1 MKNEKVVQFY
11 KNCGSGKHQPS
22 RGCCSVISVILSL
35 DNLRFC
41 TFPLSDQTESSSVT
55 EEASDAESSYS
66 STDLSPGTGDA
77 FKDYVDKMRAFVSEM
92 VTNLSSIMQDLIAT
106 SDEGQS
112 KGRLK
117 TLIMN
122 TKKDIAN
129 DRSSF
134 VLLAIATIFVVLL
147 KRA

>member
-1 MKNEKVVQFY
+1 L
-11 KNCGSGKHQPS
+11 
-22 RGCCSVISVILSL
+22 GC
-35 DNLRFC
+35 C
-41 TFPLSDQTESSSVT
+41 TFPLSDQSESSCATDEV
-55 EEASDAESSYS
+55 SDAESSLS
-66 STDLSPGTGDA
+66 SNDFSLGTADG
-77 FKDYVDKMRAFVSEM
+77 FKEYVDKMRAFVSEM

-117 TLIMN
+117 ILIMN
-122 TKKDIAN
+122 TKKDFAN

>member
-1 MKNEKVVQFY
+1 L
-11 KNCGSGKHQPS
+11 G
-22 RGCCSVISVILSL
+22 
-35 DNLRFC
+35 FC
-41 TFPLSDQTESSSVT
+41 TFPLSDQSESSCATDEV
-55 EEASDAESSYS
+55 SDAESSLS
-66 STDLSPGTGDA
+66 SNEFSLGTADG
-77 FKDYVDKMRAFVSEM
+77 FKEYVDKMRAFVSEM

-122 TKKDIAN
+122 TKKDFAN